1 MSNFAKR
8 KYKNTHFFDS
18 IKNMKE
24 RQSNI
29 ELLRIVI
36 MVMIVIH
43 HGIVHGLGIASL
55 GLEGSK
61 NLVEGSNMALWG
73 GV

>member
-1 MSNFAKR
+1 
-8 KYKNTHFFDS
+8 
-18 IKNMKE
+18 MKE

-43 HGIVHGLGIASL
+43 HGIVHGLGIAGL